1 MRFNNFGKIRRSFK
15 LGKQF
20 LNEFCPVPVLEAYVG
35 IAWLLAENFFDTA
48 ISLDELFLLRRYVSD
63 DFENEVIMLIQAQ
76 VKNRF
81 VMSNAVS
88 EVFHFCQNLSGFS
101 SAGDM
106 WKRVAERG
114 APEFFLIVAC

>member
-1 MRFNNFGKIRRSFK
+1 MRFDNFGKIRQSFK
-15 LGKQF
+15 PEQQS
-20 LNEFCPVPVLEAYVG
+20 LNEFCPFTVLKAYVG
-35 IAWLLAENFFDTA
+35 IAWLLADNFFDTA

-63 DFENEVIMLIQAQ
+63 DFENEVIMIIQEQ

-81 VMSNAVS
+81 VMSDAVS

-106 WKRVAERG
+106 WKHVAERR
-114 APEFFLIVAC
+114 ASEFFP